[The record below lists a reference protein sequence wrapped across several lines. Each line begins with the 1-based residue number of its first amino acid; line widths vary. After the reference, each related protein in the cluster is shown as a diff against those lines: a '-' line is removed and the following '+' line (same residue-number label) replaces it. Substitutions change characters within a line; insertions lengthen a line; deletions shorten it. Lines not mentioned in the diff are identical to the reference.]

1 MYEIKNFNSIVKNE
15 IIHKFKNPKGHNLF
29 EHACNCNSLE
39 DIIAIS
45 HLLCPDFIQ
54 IGEYVFVSEF
64 FNEDGEEAIHKK
76 IEKLEVR
83 FGRNKK
89 IIEKW
94 VNSWSIGDLFIN
106 CTDEAFQDETLIIQF
121 CEILTYNWKRRLK
134 ELFPNKRMLVEIG
147 NEIMGELGLAITVY
161 EE

>member
-1 MYEIKNFNSIVKNE
+1 MYEIKNCSSIVKQE
-15 IIHKFKNPKGHNLF
+15 IIHKFSKPKGHNLF

-39 DIIAIS
+39 DVVAIS

-64 FNEDGEEAIHKK
+64 FKEDGEEAINKV
-76 IEKLEVR
+76 EKLEDR
-83 FGRNKK
+83 FGKNKK

-106 CTDEAFQDETLIIQF
+106 CTDNSYQDESLIMQF
-121 CEILTYNWKRRLK
+121 CEILTYNWTQRLK
-134 ELFPNKRMLVEIG
+134 ELFPNKSFLVEIG
-147 NEIMGELGLAITVY
+147 DEIMGELGLAITVY

>member
-1 MYEIKNFNSIVKNE
+1 MYEIKYYNSIVKE
-15 IIHKFKNPKGHNLF
+15 ETIHSFRKPKGCNLF

-39 DIIAIS
+39 DVIAIS

-54 IGEYVFVSEF
+54 VGEYVFVSEF
-64 FNEDGEEAIHKK
+64 FKEIGEAAVNKV
-76 IEKLEVR
+76 EKLEVR
-83 FGRNKK
+83 FGKNKK
-89 IIEKW
+89 VIEKW

-106 CTDEAFQDETLIIQF
+106 CTDESYQDEILIEQF
-121 CEILTYNWKRRLK
+121 CEIIVYNWKQRLK